1 MRDGVLAQR
10 LALRVHPQHQRPP
23 AAGARQPGQNAD
35 ERGFARAVRPQQ
47 AQNAAFGHVKRHLI
61 QRHKGRRAAA
71 QGRVTL
77 ADGLKGEGGGH
88 GARDCRSCRPPAREQ
103 EIRAASRSA
112 RGRKRADLG
121 GLGRAAALQF
131 PAGPQTGGKALCA
144 PLNMAPDAFRDL
156 LALAARLYRLYGG
169 PYRCS
174 SRSMHERVDNA
185 LQALRPKFR
194 ASRVKLI
201 SG

>member
-61 QRHKGRRAAA
+61 QRHKGGRAAA

-88 GARDCRSCRPPAREQ
+88 GARDCRSSRPPAREQ

-112 RGRKRADLG
+112 RGRKS
-121 GLGRAAALQF
+121 
-131 PAGPQTGGKALCA
+131 P
-144 PLNMAPDAFRDL
+144 
-156 LALAARLYRLYGG
+156 
-169 PYRCS
+169 
-174 SRSMHERVDNA
+174 SRSGPE
-185 LQALRPKFR
+185 QALRAGFR
-194 ASRVKLI
+194 PSLRKITHSARTVRALHVTPHQKLQKESACGL
-201 SG
+201 SGGRALPP